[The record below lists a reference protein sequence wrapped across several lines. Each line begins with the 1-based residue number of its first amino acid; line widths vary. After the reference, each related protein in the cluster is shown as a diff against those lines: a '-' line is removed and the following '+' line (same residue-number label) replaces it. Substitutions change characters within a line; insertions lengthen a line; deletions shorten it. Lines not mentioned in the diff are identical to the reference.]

1 MTTSDYQMHHNL
13 IHELVMQLEELEKDN
28 LQLSKELALEKT
40 ENAKLQVLA
49 TFTDYKQPDM
59 FRMPNDPSEL
69 RRIDWQQ
76 HHQMYKRK
84 TDTRP
89 PKYH

>member
-1 MTTSDYQMHHNL
+1 MTTCDYQMHQDL
-13 IHELVMQLEELEKDN
+13 IHELFVQMEELEKDN
-28 LQLSKELALEKT
+28 LQLAKELALAKE
-40 ENAKLQVLA
+40 ENARLNVLA
-49 TFTDYKQPDM
+49 TFMDHRQPDL
-59 FRMPNDPSEL
+59 FEVPNDPGAF

-76 HHQMYKRK
+76 HHQAYKRK